1 MSEKEKKYFWL
12 KLPRDFFGKHYIK
25 ILLSKENEEYGK
37 EYGKMLMLFYVWMLT
52 ESIDHEGKLRY
63 SETKAYT
70 EELLADVSRF
80 PLQLVTSA
88 LRIFTD
94 LELVV
99 TESDGTLFLP
109 KSLKMIG
116 SESGSAQRV
125 RDYRNRKKEEQQSS
139 KSAENTGNSKE
150 CYTET
155 KSNGVKPK
163 CNTEIELEKEIDK
176 DNNKDIVEET
186 PTPPPYKIIIDYLN
200 QKTNSHYKSNAKST
214 QSKINARLKEGAT
227 IEDFMLVIDIKSS
240 QWMGD
245 KKMEAYLR
253 PETLFAAAHFESYL
267 NEAKRSM
274 EAVKPKHS
282 GISQKLA
289 AEVSVDMD
297 ENSDFD

>member
-1 MSEKEKKYFWL
+1 MADKKYFWL

-63 SETKAYT
+63 SETKPYNA
-70 EELLADVSRF
+70 ELLADASRF

-88 LRIFTD
+88 LQIFTD

-125 RDYRNRKKEEQQSS
+125 REYREREKNKTKMSENL
-139 KSAENTGNSKE
+139 ENTE
-150 CYTET
+150 CNGTVT
-155 KSNGVKPK
+155 KRNASVQKSNIEK
-163 CNTEIELEKEIDK
+163 ELEKEIDK
-176 DNNKDIVEET
+176 DNKKDIVEKI
-186 PTPPPYKIIIDYLN
+186 PYKEIIEYLN
-200 QKTNSHYKSNAKST
+200 QKSNSHYKYTTKAT
-214 QSKINARLKEGAT
+214 QTMINGRWNDGFRLD
-227 IEDFMLVIDIKSS
+227 DFILVIGFKCS
-240 QWMGD
+240 QWAED
-245 KKMEAYLR
+245 KKMSAYLR
-253 PETLFAAAHFESYL
+253 PETLFAAKHFESYL

-274 EAVKPKHS
+274 PVPKHS

-289 AEVSVDMD
+289 AEVTVDVD
-297 ENSDFD
+297 ESSDFD

>member
-1 MSEKEKKYFWL
+1 MSEKEKKYYWL

-25 ILLSKENEEYGK
+25 ILLAKENEEYGK

-63 SETKAYT
+63 SETKPYN
-70 EELLADVSRF
+70 EGLLADTSHF
-80 PLQLVTSA
+80 PLQLVTEA
-88 LRIFTD
+88 LHIFTD

-125 RDYRNRKKEEQQSS
+125 RDYRNRKKEEQQTSE
-139 KSAENTGNSKE
+139 SAENTEKPKN

-155 KSNGVKPK
+155 SGNKTKQK
-163 CNTEIELEKEIDK
+163 CNTEKELEKEIDK
-176 DNNKDIVEET
+176 DNIKDIVGQA
-186 PTPPPYKIIIDYLN
+186 PTPPPYKVIIDYLN
-200 QKTNSHYKSNAKST
+200 QKTNSHYQSTTKST
-214 QSKINARLKEGAT
+214 QTKINARIKEGAT
-227 IEDFMLVIDIKSS
+227 IEDFMLVIDLKSS

-253 PETLFAAAHFESYL
+253 PETLFAASHFESYL
-267 NEAKRSM
+267 NEAKRS
-274 EAVKPKHS
+274 AAAKPKHS
-282 GISQKLA
+282 GISQRLA
-289 AEVSVDMD
+289 AEVSVDVD
-297 ENSDFD
+297 ESSDFD